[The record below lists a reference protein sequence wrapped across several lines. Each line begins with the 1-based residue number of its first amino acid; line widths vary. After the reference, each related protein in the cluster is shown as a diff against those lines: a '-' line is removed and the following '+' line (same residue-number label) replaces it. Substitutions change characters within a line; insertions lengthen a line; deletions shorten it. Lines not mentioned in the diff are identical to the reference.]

1 MTEDYKPTDNAIAE
15 RINGIIKVER
25 IYRQPRFKSR
35 KDAQEK
41 LAKIIDFYNKQRPHM
56 SNKMLTPRAE
66 ANAIWREKSNGG
78 SLPPADSFLQVSFID
93 LILLFRFYF

>member
-15 RINGIIKVER
+15 RVNGIIKVEW

-41 LAKIIDFYNKQRPHM
+41 LAQIIDFYNKRRPHM
-56 SNKMLTPRAE
+56 SNKMLTPEQKRMQYE
-66 ANAIWREKSNGG
+66 EKSLTGAVCPQ
-78 SLPPADSFLQVSFID
+78 STTSSECLSFI
-93 LILLFRFYF
+93 